1 VILCALCGEKIYHH
15 KGHKGTQRT
24 FGRKILKH
32 AGFAVV
38 ATCVIVVASTVAA
51 AQAQNTT
58 KPLVLIKAGH
68 LFESR
73 SGRLLAHQGILIEKD
88 RIKEVGDFSAVQ
100 VHATGA
106 RLVDLSSAT
115 VLPGLIDAH
124 NHVLGNPKNL
134 SPIADLRMTSA
145 QAALWGTRNLKIFLD
160 HGFTALRD
168 ACEPDPYYGQIALR
182 DSVNQGLI
190 SGPRMVVAGSCIS
203 VTGGHGDA
211 DQLAADQALPPRPNI
226 ADTVDDIARVVRRD
240 IKYGA
245 DWIKLMG
252 TGGVMDTLSDF
263 RVQELS
269 QEQMAKAVEVA
280 HRANKKVMVHAH
292 GTDGIKAAV
301 RAGVD
306 SIEHGSLLDDEGAEL
321 MAQKGTWLVPTI
333 DVELRTLEMGP
344 QFGVE
349 PVMMAKEAQ
358 VVKLKRAGFEK
369 ALQHHL
375 KIAFGV
381 DDDPDYLDR
390 EFEAMVSWGMKP
402 VEALQ
407 AATVN
412 ASQLLGLSDQIG
424 TLEPGKFADVVAVS
438 GDPTTNIK
446 AMNDVV
452 FVMKGGETVKPAH

>member
-1 VILCALCGEKIYHH
+1 MN
-15 KGHKGTQRT
+15 RT
-24 FGRKILKH
+24 R
-32 AGFAVV
+32 FAIAAVFL
-38 ATCVIVVASTVAA
+38 TSTFLA
-51 AQAQNTT
+51 AQTQNTT
-58 KPLVLIKAGH
+58 IPLVLIKAGH
-68 LFESR
+68 LFESH
-73 SGRLLAHQGILIEKD
+73 SGRLLPNQGILIEKD
-88 RIKEVGDFSAVQ
+88 RIKEVGEFATVQ
-100 VHATGA
+100 AHAAGA
-106 RLVDLSSAT
+106 RVVDLSSAT
-115 VLPGLIDAH
+115 VMPGLIDAH
-124 NHVLGNPKNL
+124 NHVLGNPKDL

-145 QAALWGTRNLKIFLD
+145 QAALWGTRNLKVFLD
-160 HGFTALRD
+160 HGFTALRE
-168 ACEPDPYYGQIALR
+168 ACESDPYYGQIALR
-182 DSVNQGLI
+182 DSVNRGLI
-190 SGPRMVVAGSCIS
+190 PGPRMVVAGSCIS

-211 DQLAADQALPPRPNI
+211 DQLAADQSLPPRPNI
-226 ADTVDDIARVVRRD
+226 ADTVDDVARVVRRD

-292 GTDGIKAAV
+292 GTEGIKAAV

-306 SIEHGSLLDDEGAEL
+306 SIEHGSLLDDEGAQL

-390 EFEAMVSWGMKP
+390 EFEALVAWGMKP

-424 TLEPGKFADVVAVS
+424 SLEPGKFADVVAVS
-438 GDPTTNIK
+438 GDPLSEIK
-446 AMNDVV
+446 AMNNVV
-452 FVMKGGETVKPAH
+452 FVMKGGEIIKQVQP

>member
-1 VILCALCGEKIYHH
+1 M
-15 KGHKGTQRT
+15 
-24 FGRKILKH
+24 
-32 AGFAVV
+32 
-38 ATCVIVVASTVAA
+38 
-51 AQAQNTT
+51 

-68 LFESR
+68 LFESH
-73 SGRLLAHQGILIEKD
+73 SGRLLDNQGILVEKD
-88 RIKEVGDFSAVQ
+88 RIKEVGEFSTVQ
-100 VHATGA
+100 SHAAGA
-106 RLVDLSSAT
+106 RVVDLSSAT

-145 QAALWGTRNLKIFLD
+145 QASLWGTRNLKVFLD
-160 HGFTALRD
+160 HGFTALRE
-168 ACEPDPYYGQIALR
+168 ACESDPYYGQIALR

-190 SGPRMVVAGSCIS
+190 AGPRMVVAGSCIS
-203 VTGGHGDA
+203 LTGGHGDA
-211 DQLAADQALPPRPNI
+211 DQLGADQSLPPRPNI
-226 ADTVDDIARVVRRD
+226 ADTVDDVARVVRRD

-306 SIEHGSLLDDEGAEL
+306 SIEHGSLLDDEGAQL
-321 MAQKGTWLVPTI
+321 MVQKGTWLVPTI
-333 DVELRTLEMGP
+333 DVELRTLEIGP
-344 QFGVE
+344 QLGVE

-369 ALQHHL
+369 ALQHHV
-375 KIAFGV
+375 KIAFGT
-381 DDDPDYLDR
+381 DDDPDYLGR
-390 EFEAMVSWGMKP
+390 EFEALVAWGMKP
-402 VEALQ
+402 VDALQ
-407 AATVN
+407 AATIN

-424 TLEPGKFADVVAVS
+424 SLEPGKFADVIAVS
-438 GDPTTNIK
+438 GDPVSDIK
-446 AMNDVV
+446 AINKVV
-452 FVMKGGETVKPAH
+452 FVMKSGEIVKQARP